1 MFAGVPAGSEY
12 VRLLDGVSPGDA
24 RLVGVSGSNIAKLRM
39 KGLPVSDGFVVT
51 TRAFEAFARSC
62 RLEKSVKWLSEH
74 AKADDAMERD
84 RYARMVETIMQSS
97 RIPDEVKEAILVQ
110 YWELCGR
117 SGSPAVLAR
126 CSFPVEVSSDP
137 SFMWRHSTFFDLSS
151 EQELLAAV
159 KRCWASIFNPLAI
172 RLWSQRLLGAN
183 LIPCAVVVQE
193 QGPVGPERARAR
205 NRFGG
210 REGDPG
216 EVASIRALIGDLL
229 PASDHDEY

>member
-1 MFAGVPAGSEY
+1 VPARFEY
-12 VRLLDGVSPGDA
+12 VRLLDDLSEDDA
-24 RLVGVSGSNIAKLRM
+24 RLVGVSGSNLGEIRR

-51 TRAFEAFARSC
+51 TSAFEVFTRSC
-62 RLEKSVKWLSEH
+62 GLAKSVGWFAEH

-97 RIPDEVKEAILVQ
+97 RIPDDIKEEILVQ

-137 SFMWRHSTFFDLSS
+137 SFMWRHSTFFDLTS

-172 RLWSQRLLGAN
+172 RLWSQRPVGAN

-193 QGPVGPERARAR
+193 QGSEGTRLVTRSTTSHA
-205 NRFGG
+205 G
-210 REGDPG
+210 RESDRD
-216 EVASIRALIGDLL
+216 ELASLRMLIGDLL
-229 PASDHDEY
+229 PAADHDEY